1 LSASSD
7 AGPLIWLAG
16 CGNLHLLEKL
26 YSGIVIPEA
35 VYEEVVTRGI
45 EEGYEDARIIKK
57 AVEEGWI
64 RVLEPGGRLMDE
76 VKAGESRLGVELGEG
91 EREAMALALVEGARI
106 FLTDDED
113 AHRTGKSLGLESKG
127 VLYVLLMSVRDGLL
141 DKKQAR
147 VALGKML
154 GGGFWLSPRIIHSF
168 HEALDKL

>member
-1 LSASSD
+1 MSASSD
-7 AGPLIWLAG
+7 AGPLIWLAR

-35 VYEEVVTRGI
+35 VYEEAVTRGV
-45 EEGYEDARIIKK
+45 EEGYEDAWIIKK
-57 AVEEGWI
+57 AVEDGWI
-64 RVLEPGGRLMDE
+64 RVLKPGGRFIDD

-91 EREAMALALVEGARI
+91 EREAMALALLEGARI

-113 AHRTGKSLGLESKG
+113 AHSTGKSLGLEPKG
-127 VLYVLLMSVRDGLL
+127 ALYVLLMSVKDRLL

-147 VALGKML
+147 VALGEML
-154 GGGFWLSPRIIHSF
+154 EDGFWLSPRIIHSF